1 MRRRRA
7 LGAALAGLL
16 LAGAAACTGD
26 DAPSPTPRRRT
37 ERPPLVDY
45 TGVALE
51 KVPGTTTTSVDGR
64 DVGTA
69 SIVGTVSGPSGP
81 VPGAT
86 VRVEHLIGKGTVV
99 HDALSGP
106 DGRYAVTGIAG
117 GRYRVRAFLV
127 PTLALTKPEV
137 RFLPDGREEGIDLTM
152 ADQRK
157 VVASAAT
164 SPDAAYVGDPVN
176 LAVTL
181 ATQQVDADGI
191 VRSTPVIGV
200 LVTLDGLGAW
210 SLRGDDDLRPPGQ
223 PRFPTT
229 TIPASP
235 DGFTDGTGTVRFA
248 LRCLAA
254 GDPGLGVLVT
264 VTVTPAAVAGQPPPT
279 PVQQTQRLDLRVP
292 ACIDPTAATTPPNGD
307 DGSGGG
313 DSTSTS
319 EGE

>member
-1 MRRRRA
+1 MTRRRA
-7 LGAALAGLL
+7 LAAVAAVLVLAG
-16 LAGAAACTGD
+16 AACTGD
-26 DAPSPTPRRRT
+26 DGPSHAPRRRT
-37 ERPPLVDY
+37 ERPPVIDY
-45 TGVALE
+45 SGVHLE
-51 KVPGTTTTSVDGR
+51 KVRGTTTTVNDGR

-69 SIVGTVSGPSGP
+69 SIVGTVTGPGGP

-86 VRVEHLIGKGTVV
+86 VRVEHLLDGGTVV
-99 HDALSGP
+99 HDAFTGP

-117 GRYRVRAFLV
+117 GRYRVRAFLA

-137 RFLPDGREEGIDLTM
+137 RFLADGKEAGIDLAM

-164 SPDAAYVGDPVN
+164 SPPAAYVGEDVN

-191 VRSTPVIGV
+191 VRSTPVTGI

-210 SLRGDDDLRPPGQ
+210 TLRRDDIRTPGQ

-229 TIPASP
+229 TTPASP
-235 DGFTDGTGTVRFA
+235 DAFTDGTGTVRFA

-264 VTVTPAAVAGQPPPT
+264 VTVTPPAVDGQPPPT
-279 PVQQTQRLDLRVP
+279 PVQQTQRLALKVP
-292 ACIDPTAATTPPNGD
+292 ACVDPTAATAPTSGG
-307 DGSGGG
+307 DGSGDG
-313 DSTSTS
+313 DAPTTS
-319 EGE
+319 EGD